1 MTSQYCIREC
11 SLLAI
16 AFSPTMLR
24 GGVVSSSDVWACASG
39 NWKILSILVRCENSV
54 IILGTEFLGNK
65 VLGWRPRG
73 RNDELVSSN
82 EIRTIVMNSLDCMSC
97 MIRNIQG

>member
-16 AFSPTMLR
+16 AFSPTMLW
-24 GGVVSSSDVWACASG
+24 GGVVSSSDVWARASG
-39 NWKILSILVRCENSV
+39 TWEIPSILAGCENSV

-65 VLGWRPRG
+65 VLG
-73 RNDELVSSN
+73 
-82 EIRTIVMNSLDCMSC
+82 
-97 MIRNIQG
+97 